1 MDAVK
6 LAPVRSGRV
15 HATTHSHLSQIALKL
30 FLDRGFEQTTV
41 DEIAKEAGISRRTL
55 FRYFQTKNDL
65 PWGDFQA
72 LLEGMRSRL
81 ADAQNDAPII
91 DVLRSAVIEFNRFP
105 DDELTMHRSRMW
117 LLLNVPTLRAHS
129 TLRYAEWRQVIAE
142 FVANRLGAL
151 PSDLTPQTIAGACLG
166 ISLAAYEQWLERED
180 ANLVELFDVAFSSA
194 EAIFGTV
201 EARSPSEF
209 SQA

>member
-1 MDAVK
+1 MESVK
-6 LAPVRSGRV
+6 PPPGRSGRV

-30 FLDRGFEQTTV
+30 FLERGFEQTTV

-65 PWGDFQA
+65 PWGNFDS
-72 LLEGMRSRL
+72 LLEHMRATL
-81 ADAQNDAPII
+81 AEADQDLPII
-91 DVLRSAVIEFNRFP
+91 DVLRAAVIEFNRFP
-105 DDELTMHRSRMW
+105 QDELAMHRSRMW

-151 PSDLTPQTIAGACLG
+151 PSDLTPQTIAGVCLG
-166 ISLAAYEQWLERED
+166 ISLAAYEQWLGRDD
-180 ANLVELFDVAFSSA
+180 AHLVELFDVAFSSA
-194 EAIFGTV
+194 EAILGTV

>member
-1 MDAVK
+1 MDSLKPASG
-6 LAPVRSGRV
+6 RSGRV

-30 FLDRGFEQTTV
+30 FLERGFEETTV
-41 DEIAKEAGISRRTL
+41 DEIAKAAGISRRTL

-65 PWGDFQA
+65 PWGNFQA
-72 LLEGMRSRL
+72 LLDGMRNRL
-81 ADAQNDAPII
+81 AQADRDAPII
-91 DVLRSAVIEFNRFP
+91 DVLRAAVIEFNHFP
-105 DDELTMHRSRMW
+105 HDELAMHRSRMW

-166 ISLAAYEQWLERED
+166 ISLAAYEQWLARED
-180 ANLVELFDVAFSSA
+180 ANLVELFNVAFSSA
-194 EAIFGTV
+194 EAIFGTA
-201 EARSPSEF
+201 EARSRTEF